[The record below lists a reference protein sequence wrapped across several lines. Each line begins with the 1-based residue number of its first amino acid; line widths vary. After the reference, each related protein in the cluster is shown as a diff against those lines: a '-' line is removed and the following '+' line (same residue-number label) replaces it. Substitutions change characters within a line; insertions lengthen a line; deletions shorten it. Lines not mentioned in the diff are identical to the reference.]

1 MPGMAAAGREGGS
14 FLEHLVRALR
24 DADEG
29 LDPSIPELEVLGP
42 LVARPPALRAGAVD
56 PEVFWR
62 IEAFFRA
69 VGAAVEERTGVPC
82 VPMLR
87 MRREGFG
94 MVVLLAG
101 RLVAVSHTFEDAG
114 AFRFESLE
122 ALAAAG
128 ERLVRDGVEMVE
140 RHPALARAAR

>member
-1 MPGMAAAGREGGS
+1 MQGMTAAGREGT
-14 FLEHLVRALR
+14 FLELLVRALR
-24 DADEG
+24 EAEDGAAILSDV
-29 LDPSIPELEVLGP
+29 ELLAQLIAHPG
-42 LVARPPALRAGAVD
+42 AHASGAVD

-69 VGAAVEERTGVPC
+69 VGAAIEMRTGIVC

-94 MVVLLAG
+94 TIVLVAG
-101 RLVAVSHTFEDAG
+101 RLVAVSRWFEDAA
-114 AFRFESLE
+114 AFRFESLD

-128 ERLVRDGVEMVE
+128 ERLVREGADAIAH
-140 RHPALARAAR
+140 HPEVARGET